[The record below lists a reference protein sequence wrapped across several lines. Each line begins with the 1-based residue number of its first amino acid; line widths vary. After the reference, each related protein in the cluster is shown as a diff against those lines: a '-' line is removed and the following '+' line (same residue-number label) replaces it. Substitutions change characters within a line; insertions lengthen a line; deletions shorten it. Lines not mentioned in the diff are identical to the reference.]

1 MKSRLLLKLVMAI
14 LVGMHQIILYS
25 SFENILR
32 KQDHAFDPNIN
43 LDIQNHVVKLAL
55 QELSHEKTGR
65 ELSINMMNQFLLS
78 LHNYQYL
85 EKCCVLHG
93 SPSYGLKLFLNHM
106 KNQPD
111 TECLSD
117 KEMHYPSLGYIED
130 SMDIACVKL
139 LVESRS
145 CFIEEIILPRIVH
158 LITEYRRIK
167 NMYQPHSAQYSYDEI
182 VAATSLLK
190 LQYHS

>member
-93 SPSYGLKLFLNHM
+93 SPSYGLRLFLNHM

-158 LITEYRRIK
+158 LITEYRCIK

>member
-14 LVGMHQIILYS
+14 LVGMHQAS
-25 SFENILR
+25 VDGSFQDILR

-43 LDIQNHVVKLAL
+43 LDIQNHVVKMAL
-55 QELSHEKTGR
+55 QELSYKKTGR
-65 ELSINMMNQFLLS
+65 ELPIHMINQFLLS

-111 TECLSD
+111 TECLLD
-117 KEMHYPSLGYIED
+117 KAMHYPSLGYIED
-130 SMDIACVKL
+130 SMDITSVKL

-158 LITEYRRIK
+158 LITEYRRITS
-167 NMYQPHSAQYSYDEI
+167 MYHSDSAQYSYDEI
-182 VAATSLLK
+182 VAAMSLLK
-190 LQYHS
+190 LQNNS